1 MAARLATLGA
11 SGAEGIVLYTK
22 KRFSFDISFGF
33 VSFIV
38 RVSLKEPEEQQ
49 CVRSP
54 CSLSGFFFS
63 YSIHTLSPITERRR
77 QQKKDLLVG
86 CSSSSSSQM
95 NNSGETL

>member
-54 CSLSGFFFS
+54 CSLSGFFFIQ
-63 YSIHTLSPITERRR
+63 SIHFL
-77 QQKKDLLVG
+77 QLL
-86 CSSSSSSQM
+86 
-95 NNSGETL
+95 SGEGNKRKIS